1 MLTLQVIKDN
11 PEFVIERL
19 AVKGFDA
26 RPVITE
32 ILEIDAE
39 RRRLQTKCDSDANRL
54 KQLAASIAIH
64 MKKGEKEEAEK
75 AKTEVAAIK
84 GGTKGLQD
92 RLAECQQKQTELLLA
107 VPNIPCDAVPLGL
120 TADDNVVEKT
130 GGPMPD
136 LPDDALPHWELAKKY
151 NLIDFELGVKVTGA
165 GFPFYIGRGAR
176 MQRALIQ
183 FFLDSASEAG
193 YTEVEPPFVVNA
205 ASGYGT
211 GQLPDKEGRCTM

>member
-120 TADDNVVEKT
+120 TADDNVVEKPAARCPTSPMTHSRT
-130 GGPMPD
+130 GN
-136 LPDDALPHWELAKKY
+136 W
-151 NLIDFELGVKVTGA
+151 
-165 GFPFYIGRGAR
+165 
-176 MQRALIQ
+176 QRNTI
-183 FFLDSASEAG
+183 SSISNS
-193 YTEVEPPFVVNA
+193 V
-205 ASGYGT
+205 
-211 GQLPDKEGRCTM
+211 